1 MCKVIFE
8 VYAPRA
14 KSVYLVGDFNDWDIR
29 ACPMEKEN
37 GVWVITLDLPPGK
50 YEYRYLIDGGWYND
64 PQKCRILT
72 GWGENSVLEVE
83 QECSLICA

>member
-14 KSVYLVGDFNDWDIR
+14 KSVYLVGILTTGISGLVHG
-29 ACPMEKEN
+29 KEN